1 MKNFINI
8 NEVKNYHKLIDD
20 ALILKKN
27 KSKFNKTNLDITL
40 GLIFFNPSLRTRMS
54 TYKAAKNLGINVIQ
68 INLNNDGW
76 KLEFEEGSIMNLNKS
91 EHVKDA
97 AGVISQYCDIVG
109 IRCFPE
115 LKNRKYDE
123 KELIIESFR
132 KYSKIPVINL
142 ESSCSHPLQALAD
155 AITIKENVLLKK
167 PKIVLSW
174 APHVKPLPHAVAN
187 SFVKMALRLNY
198 DITVTNPKGYN
209 LSQSVTENIKIIHDQ
224 EKAFEN
230 ADLIYAKNWCCYDN
244 YGKVMETENNWII
257 NKEKM
262 ELTNDAKFMH
272 CLPVRRNVVVTDEI
286 LDSSNSLILN
296 QAENR
301 IFSAQIVLKKI
312 IDEI

>member
-1 MKNFINI
+1 
-8 NEVKNYHKLIDD
+8 
-20 ALILKKN
+20 
-27 KSKFNKTNLDITL
+27 
-40 GLIFFNPSLRTRMS
+40 MS

-97 AGVISQYCDIVG
+97 ARVISQYCDIVG

-115 LKNRKYDE
+115 LKKRKHDE

-155 AITIKENVLLKK
+155 AITIKENILLKK

-174 APHVKPLPHAVAN
+174 APHVKALPHAVAN
-187 SFVKMALRLNY
+187 SFIKMALRLNY
-198 DITVTNPKGYN
+198 DITVANPKGYN
-209 LSQSVTENIKIIHDQ
+209 LSKVITENIKIIHDQ
-224 EKAFEN
+224 ENAFEN

-244 YGKVMETENNWII
+244 YGQVIETEKNWII

-262 ELTNDAKFMH
+262 KLTNDAKFMH
-272 CLPVRRNVVVTDEI
+272 CLPVRRNLVVTDEI

-301 IFSAQIVLKKI
+301 IFSAQIVLKNI